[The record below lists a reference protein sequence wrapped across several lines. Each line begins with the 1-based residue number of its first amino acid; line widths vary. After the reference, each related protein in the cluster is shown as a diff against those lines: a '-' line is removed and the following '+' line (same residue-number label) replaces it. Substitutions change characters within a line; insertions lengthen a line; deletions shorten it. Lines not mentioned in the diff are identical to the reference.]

1 MGGISALTGSDMQIL
16 WIVVKE
22 FTVWPG
28 AGELSVAPLC
38 QSTAMNTRTRSTAQL
53 ELLDGGSRRPSSS
66 AQDADND
73 WFLDERTRR
82 VGLAGVAQAKA
93 ILQRVSPPVPV
104 DGHRRAS

>member
-1 MGGISALTGSDMQIL
+1 MGGISALTGSHNRILQI
-16 WIVVKE
+16 VATK
-22 FTVWPG
+22 FTGWLG

-38 QSTAMNTRTRSTAQL
+38 HSRTMNTRTRSTAQL
-53 ELLDGGSRRPSSS
+53 ELLDGGSPRPRASSL
-66 AQDADND
+66 DAHND

-93 ILQRVSPPVPV
+93 ILQQVSPPVPV